1 MKKSIA
7 KTSGDGIGMMV
18 GLALARGK
26 IEGVS
31 MALAALVLVLTL
43 ALVRLALALLCIMVM
58 PVLACYT
65 RAVVVVPAGLL
76 CLPGIFARRAKV
88 GLAIPV
94 RV

>member
-1 MKKSIA
+1 
-7 KTSGDGIGMMV
+7 MMV

-26 IEGVS
+26 IEGVL

-43 ALVRLALALLCIMVM
+43 ALVRLALALLCMVM
-58 PVLACYT
+58 PGLACYT
-65 RAVVVVPAGLL
+65 RAVVAVPAGLL

-94 RV
+94 PV